1 MRGTYENRPKHREEL
16 YSSGHD
22 WCRRSLPVLLE
33 RIRFIELIGGFFL
46 FLKKKIFAS
55 CSATVLLVSVTSVAI
70 PPSSFC
76 WGFLGFGV
84 VSTLFVVIAFED
96 ASVKSVLPVRY
107 VSVAWQ

>member
-22 WCRRSLPVLLE
+22 WCRRSL
-33 RIRFIELIGGFFL
+33 FCWSGSGFDFYGVDWWVPL
-46 FLKKKIFAS
+46 FEKIFAS